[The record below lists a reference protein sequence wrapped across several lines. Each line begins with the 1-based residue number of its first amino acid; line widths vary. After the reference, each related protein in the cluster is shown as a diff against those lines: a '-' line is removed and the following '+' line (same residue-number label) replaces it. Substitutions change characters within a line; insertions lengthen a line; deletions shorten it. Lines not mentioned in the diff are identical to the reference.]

1 MVDQAKLLIR
11 AGNGGNG
18 AISFRREK
26 FIPKGGPDGGDG
38 GKGGSVYIET
48 DPNRNT
54 LDDFAHQQKFEAS
67 DGGKGAGKKMSGAK
81 GEDLIIKVPLGT
93 IVTLKPLSTR
103 KIEVENIAVKGM
115 PREQM
120 GRLILKKV
128 PEGYPPE
135 SPFDKGEVVIDFDK
149 PGMKL
154 LIVKGG
160 SGGRGN
166 VHFMSARETTPLR
179 AEQGQVGQG
188 FQAELS
194 LKLLADIG
202 LVGLPNAG
210 KSTLLSVLS
219 NARPKVADYEFTT
232 LEPNLG
238 VMKSGENHLVIAD
251 FPGLIEGASEGKG
264 LGIKFLKHIERTNV
278 LIHLVAVEDLQGQAL
293 KVGDPIRPGLAAPTV
308 WERYQKIRHELKN
321 YGAEIEK
328 KEEIVVLSK
337 IDLVSEEKVK
347 EIVKYF
353 KKKKIDML
361 PISSGNGRGL
371 EELIFKLSYIH

>member
-1 MVDQAKLLIR
+1 MVDQAKIIIR
-11 AGNGGNG
+11 AGRGGNG
-18 AISFRREK
+18 AVSFRREK

-54 LDDFAHQQKFEAS
+54 LDDFAHQQKFEAT
-67 DGGKGAGKKMSGAK
+67 DGDKGTGKKMSGAK

-93 IVTLKPLSTR
+93 IVTLKPLSQG

-120 GRLILKKV
+120 GRLITKV
-128 PEGYPPE
+128 IPEIE
-135 SPFDKGEVVIDFDK
+135 SKEQLIDFDK
-149 PGMKL
+149 PGMKM
-154 LIVKGG
+154 LIAKGG
-160 SGGRGN
+160 TGGRGN

-179 AEQGQVGQG
+179 AEQGQVGQC

-238 VMKSGENHLVIAD
+238 VMKSGENRLVIAD

-264 LGIKFLKHIERTNV
+264 LGIKFLKHIERAKG
-278 LIHLVAVEDLQGQAL
+278 LIHLVPAGESAEGAFE
-293 KVGDPIRPGLAAPTV
+293 KYRTI
-308 WERYQKIRHELKN
+308 KNELLS
-321 YGAEIEK
+321 YGGEIETK
-328 KEEIVVLSK
+328 KEIVVLSK
-337 IDLVSEEKVK
+337 IDLVSEEKVA
-347 EIVKYF
+347 EIRKYF
-353 KKKKIDML
+353 MEKKVDIL
-361 PISSGNGRGL
+361 PISSATQKGIK
-371 EELIFKLSYIH
+371 ELVAKANTR

>member
-1 MVDQAKLLIR
+1 
-11 AGNGGNG
+11 
-18 AISFRREK
+18 
-26 FIPKGGPDGGDG
+26 
-38 GKGGSVYIET
+38 
-48 DPNRNT
+48 
-54 LDDFAHQQKFEAS
+54 
-67 DGGKGAGKKMSGAK
+67 
-81 GEDLIIKVPLGT
+81 
-93 IVTLKPLSTR
+93 VTLKPLSTG

-128 PEGYPPE
+128 SEGNPPE
-135 SPFDKGEVVIDFDK
+135 FPFDKGEVVIDFDK

-154 LIVKGG
+154 LIAKGG
-160 SGGRGN
+160 SGGWGN

-179 AEQGQVGQG
+179 AEQGQVGQS
-188 FQAELS
+188 FQTELS

-219 NARPKVADYEFTT
+219 NARPKIADYEFTT

-238 VMKSGENHLVIAD
+238 VLRLRAGASPAPTGQDKSLVIAD

-264 LGIKFLKHIERTNV
+264 LGIKFLKHIERTKV
-278 LIHLVAVEDLQGQAL
+278 LVHLVA
-293 KVGDPIRPGLAAPTV
+293 APTGENPLGKPLRPDGHLPLTGEGV
-308 WERYQKIRHELKN
+308 WENYRKIRKELLN

-347 EIVKYF
+347 EIVAYF
-353 KKKKIDML
+353 KKKKVDIL
-361 PISSGNGRGL
+361 PLSSGNGQGL
-371 EELIFKLSYIH
+371 AELIFKLSCIH